1 MQNIIFSINVVV
13 PIFVIVFLGIFL
25 RRRNILNE
33 NFAAVSSNLSFQV
46 SLPAMLF
53 DDLANTNIKGLLDL
67 KLIVFALAATLAVFL
82 ISSIAGKFLI
92 RDGKLRGS
100 FIQGVFRSN
109 FAILGLALANNALG
123 QAGLTKSAVL
133 LAFVIPLFNV
143 LAVITLT
150 VNSSDEACIDR
161 KGILKN
167 IIKNPLIIAIVLA
180 LPFSYFQIP
189 LPAILDNVIGYMSSI
204 AIPLALLS
212 MGCSFNFKS
221 SKRVFGISLTATLLK
236 IVVVPLA
243 VLIVAYFLGFRG
255 VDLGVLFILFAS
267 PTAISSFVMAK
278 AMDCDAD
285 LSAGIVLMT
294 TIGSVMTL
302 SAGIFIL
309 KTLALI

>member
-53 DDLANTNIKGLLDL
+53 DDLAKTDLKGILDL
-67 KLIVFALAATLAVFL
+67 KLIGFALAGILVFFIIFSL
-82 ISSIAGKFLI
+82 AGKLMI
-92 RDGKLRGS
+92 RDGKSRGA
-100 FIQGVFRSN
+100 FVQGIFRSN
-109 FAILGLALANNALG
+109 FAILGLALASNALG

-150 VNSSDEACIDR
+150 INSSDSACIDR

-167 IIKNPLIIAIVLA
+167 IAKNPLIIAIVLA

-189 LPAILDNVIGYMSSI
+189 LPAILDNIIGYMSSI
-204 AIPLALLS
+204 AIPLALLG
-212 MGCSFNFKS
+212 MGCSFDFKS
-221 SKRVFGISLTATLLK
+221 SRKIFGLTLTASLIK
-236 IVVVPLA
+236 IVVMPL
-243 VLIVAYFLGFRG
+243 VLLAAAYFLGFRG

-294 TIGSVMTL
+294 TIGSVITL

-309 KTLALI
+309 KTFGLI